1 MECAGVRT
9 PVYPGD
15 GCGGA
20 TAFFLLDS
28 QMCCRSAKLMRY
40 NSDGHRRKS
49 DNPAANVTWLHSLMG
64 LKGFRYCG
72 CFFGAHLAVAHFI
85 V

>member
-1 MECAGVRT
+1 MYRFSLGRLVTLC
-9 PVYPGD
+9 PQ
-15 GCGGA
+15 C
-20 TAFFLLDS
+20 
-28 QMCCRSAKLMRY
+28 
-40 NSDGHRRKS
+40 HRLKS